1 MGRLEKGSIRTV
13 IRRVIP
19 AGLLLS
25 GSMAAIALAASPP
38 VPIPSSGTPPVKTFV
53 GRAAV
58 AHPIRGVPRTPQNR
72 FMAPNGT
79 SEIHDDAWQSDVS
92 RWGGPM
98 GRAPQTISS
107 YIRSDCGSI
116 TFDSKG
122 RVLSVCVGVPGP
134 QLYMFDP
141 KTLATL
147 ATFKLPP
154 RQSVP
159 QNIFQD
165 FTGGGYFYLNNH
177 NQVVVSTT
185 IKHVF
190 VIAETPGPGFRK
202 IHDFDLTKVITSQE
216 KITSAL
222 PDSNGLLWVVTK
234 ADGKVLTLN
243 MRTGR
248 IHSVQLGHGAN
259 GEIENSFATDQHGGV
274 YIATTRKLYRFG
286 EGRGGTPKVVWSV
299 TYPNSGESKTGQ
311 VDAGTGTTPT
321 VMPGGYVNITDNA
334 DPMDIVVYRTAPH
347 PHTRRC
353 KGGGP
358 GPAPGLPGPGGC
370 WRVPLP
376 RLACK
381 VPVFSRGSSADENSI
396 ISAGDT
402 MIAED
407 NYGYEGPQSL
417 TPGTVTTPGFV
428 RVDLNR
434 GGRGCHKVWVNRSL
448 SAPTVV
454 SKVALANGLL
464 YTYTTDTNDNWY
476 WTALS
481 FRTGKLVYK
490 SYSGTGFNYNN
501 NYAGISISR
510 SGREYLGTLGGIIS
524 LRDR

>member
-1 MGRLEKGSIRTV
+1 MGRSEKGSISSV
-13 IRRVIP
+13 IRRVVF
-19 AGLLLS
+19 AGLLLA

-38 VPIPSSGTPPVKTFV
+38 VPIPSSGTPPAKTFV
-53 GRAAV
+53 GHPAV
-58 AHPIRGVPRTPQNR
+58 AHPIRGVHRTPQNR

-79 SEIHDDAWQSDVS
+79 SEIHDDAWQTDVS
-92 RWGGPM
+92 RWAGPM
-98 GRAPQTISS
+98 GRAPQTISN

-116 TFDSKG
+116 TFDKKG
-122 RVLSVCVGVPGP
+122 RVVSVCVGVSGP

-165 FTGGGYFYLNNH
+165 FTGGGYFYLNGH

-185 IKHVF
+185 TKHIF
-190 VIAETPGPGFRK
+190 VIAETPGPGFK
-202 IHDFDLTKVITSQE
+202 QIHDFDLTKIVSSEE

-222 PDSNGLLWVVTK
+222 PDSNGLLWIVTK
-234 ADGKVLTLN
+234 SDGKVLTLN
-243 MRTGR
+243 MKTGR
-248 IHSVQLGHGAN
+248 IHFVQLGHGSN

-286 EGRGGTPKVVWSV
+286 EGTGGVPKFVWTV

-334 DPMDIVVYRTAPH
+334 DPMDIVVYRTAAH
-347 PHTRRC
+347 PHRVVHLHGFGGTRR
-353 KGGGP
+353 K
-358 GPAPGLPGPGGC
+358 
-370 WRVPLP
+370 PLP
-376 RLACK
+376 RLVCK
-381 VPVFSRGSSADENSI
+381 VPIFSKGSSADENSI

-434 GGRGCHKVWVNRSL
+434 NGIGCHRVWVNRSL

-490 SYSGTGFNYNN
+490 AYSGTGFNYNN
-501 NYAGISISR
+501 NYAGISLSP
-510 SGREYLGTLGGIIS
+510 SGREYVGTLGGIIS
-524 LRDR
+524 LRDK